1 MLMRSDPFG
10 EFDRL
15 ADQLFRSPRAAAAMP
30 IDAYRHG
37 DEFVVHF
44 DLPGVT
50 PDSIDLTIEKNA
62 LRVTA
67 VRKWGREDG
76 TEVLVSERPQGT
88 FSRQLFLGDNL
99 DTDQIQASYDNG
111 VLTITLPVADKAKPR
126 KITVTQAAESPE
138 PQSIETTSSA
148 A

>member
-10 EFDRL
+10 ELDRL
-15 ADQLFRSPRAAAAMP
+15 TDQLFRSPRVAAAMP
-30 IDAYRHG
+30 IDAYRSG

-44 DLPGVT
+44 DLPGVA
-50 PDSIDLTIEKNA
+50 PDSIDLTIEKSA

-67 VRKWGREDG
+67 TRKWSREDG
-76 TEVLVSERPQGT
+76 TEVVVSERPQGT

-99 DTDQIQASYDNG
+99 DTDRIEASYDNG
-111 VLTITLPVADKAKPR
+111 VLTVRLPVADRAKPR
-126 KITVTQAAESPE
+126 KIEVTLGAGSTE